1 MGKKMNQS
9 LSVELCFVSTLPGYY
24 FLTTE
29 NFHQSQKENGEVAEL
44 VMAPG

>member
-1 MGKKMNQS
+1 MRWRVGRS
-9 LSVELCFVSTLPGYY
+9 LFVESCFVSRSLGYNS
-24 FLTTE
+24 FTAI